1 MKILITG
8 AAGGIG
14 STLGYEL
21 YKMGHSLILLD
32 NLRNGYKENLTING
46 ETFGDFHEI
55 DINSDDLHNLIKN
68 ETPDIIIHLA
78 AITSLPDCE
87 VNYRDCIRVN
97 VEGTA
102 SVLGAAS
109 KYGVKR
115 VIFGSTS
122 AVYENTHLTPTGFKE
137 SDDINPRLFY
147 SLSKKMSEEICITYR
162 ENYGLDVIILR
173 FFNVFGPRQDM
184 YRKSPPVINYIVSEM
199 MNGNSPILHSNGEQS
214 RDYIYINDVV
224 RFIEKCLTINT
235 DKFIFN
241 VSTQT
246 LTSLKSIVDSVK
258 KSNSDFE
265 RIIEIYRESNKLWD
279 SYPDLFS
286 GNLPLKKEIIEKET
300 NKKSLGDN
308 SISKKYLGFN
318 PSNDIM
324 ELIISTSIDMQNSK
338 NKFQ

>member
-21 YKMGHSLILLD
+21 YKLGHKIILVD
-32 NLRNGYKENLTING
+32 NLRNGYKENLIING
-46 ETFGDFHEI
+46 ESFGDFHEI
-55 DINSDDLHNLIKN
+55 DINSEDLHSLIKN
-68 ETPDIIIHLA
+68 EIPDIIIHLA

-87 VNYRDCIRVN
+87 VNYRECIRVN

-122 AVYENTHLTPTGFKE
+122 AVYENTYLSSTGFKE
-137 SDDINPRLFY
+137 SDNINPRLFY
-147 SLSKKMSEEICITYR
+147 SLSKKMSEEICLTYR
-162 ENYGLDVIILR
+162 ENYGLDVLILR
-173 FFNVFGPRQDM
+173 FFNVFGPRQDIH
-184 YRKSPPVINYIVSEM
+184 RKSPPIINYIVREM
-199 MNGNSPILHSNGEQS
+199 MSGNPPILHSNGEQS

-224 RFIEKCLTINT
+224 NFIEKCLTIKTNE
-235 DKFIFN
+235 FIFN
-241 VSTQT
+241 LSTQT
-246 LTSLKSIVDSVK
+246 LTSVKDILESVK
-258 KSNSDFE
+258 KSNSNFQS
-265 RIIEIYRESNKLWD
+265 INEIYRESNKLWD

-286 GNLPLKKEIIEKET
+286 GKYPLKKEIIEKET

-308 SISKKYLGFN
+308 SLSKKHLEFS
-318 PSNDIM
+318 PSDDIM
-324 ELIISTSIDMQNSK
+324 NLIISTSIDIQNNK
-338 NKFQ
+338 NK

>member
-21 YKMGHSLILLD
+21 YKLGHKLILVD
-32 NLRNGYKENLTING
+32 NLRNGDKENLIING
-46 ETFGDFHEI
+46 ESFGDFHEI
-55 DINSDDLHNLIKN
+55 DINSEDLHNLIKN
-68 ETPDIIIHLA
+68 EIPDIIIHLA

-87 VNYRDCIRVN
+87 VNYRECIRVN

-109 KYGVKR
+109 KYGVRR

-122 AVYENTHLTPTGFKE
+122 AVYENTYLRSTGFKE

-147 SLSKKMSEEICITYR
+147 SLSKKMSEEICLTYR
-162 ENYGLDVIILR
+162 ENYGLDVLILR
-173 FFNVFGPRQDM
+173 FFNVFGPRQDIH
-184 YRKSPPVINYIVSEM
+184 RKSPPIINYIVREM
-199 MNGNSPILHSNGEQS
+199 MSGNPPILHSNGEQS

-224 RFIEKCLTINT
+224 NFIEKCLTIETNE
-235 DKFIFN
+235 FIFN
-241 VSTQT
+241 LSTQT
-246 LTSLKSIVDSVK
+246 LTSVKDILESVK
-258 KSNSDFE
+258 KSNSDFQS
-265 RIIEIYRESNKLWD
+265 INEIYRESNKLWD

-286 GNLPLKKEIIEKET
+286 GKYPLKKEIIEKET

-308 SISKKYLGFN
+308 SLSKKHLEFS
-318 PSNDIM
+318 PSDDIM
-324 ELIISTSIDMQNSK
+324 NLIISTSIDIQNNK
-338 NKFQ
+338 NKE